1 MQKDTDSISEDPT
14 VLADTYS
21 YFTSLLSDKK
31 SDTSLTQ
38 TKTTLL
44 KKLQKFEALVT
55 NCQNTDAIQTANRH
69 VQAAISVITAINKQS
84 TEKSHLSSKRCHQI
98 KTVNIKIFFLQK
110 RYSSTPTLLR
120 PTVKKINKI
129 EKELESADVKFCGG
143 CLKDDTTTVD
153 AIE

>member
-1 MQKDTDSISEDPT
+1 MQKDTDSISEDLT

-69 VQAAISVITAINKQS
+69 VQAAISVITATNKQS
-84 TEKSHLSSKRCHQI
+84 TEKKLPVKQKVSPNQNCEHQ
-98 KTVNIKIFFLQK
+98 NFFPTKKVQF
-110 RYSSTPTLLR
+110 YS
-120 PTVKKINKI
+120 N
-129 EKELESADVKFCGG
+129 SAEAHC
-143 CLKDDTTTVD
+143 
-153 AIE
+153 